1 MGERADELRSE
12 DPDEIRADIE
22 ETRAE
27 MSETIDAI
35 QERMSPDY
43 LKQQALDTVRD
54 AAVGQYEDARDSVKG
69 ASLSMWETIKQNP
82 IPSALVGVGLGWL
95 YMNRSSGSSQQS
107 SQYRYYQ
114 PSYGARYGYDP
125 YDTRYGE
132 RYDQEGMASS
142 PGTGMGEQVGETMR
156 DAQHR
161 VGDMAGQV
169 GHVAED
175 VRERAGHAGHMVQH
189 QVQSTGSQLQEMYY
203 RNPLGIGLVAV
214 GAGLIAGLVVPET
227 RREQELMGSKRDELM
242 QQARE
247 KVEDTVER
255 VEHVAER
262 AAEEARHAA
271 EEEAREQGL
280 TE

>member
-12 DPDEIRADIE
+12 DPDAIRADIE
-22 ETRAE
+22 QTRAE

-43 LKQQALDTVRD
+43 LKQQVRD
-54 AAVGQYEDARDSVKG
+54 AAVGQYEEARDSVKG

-82 IPSALVGVGLGWL
+82 IPTALVGVGLGWL
-95 YMNRSSGSSQQS
+95 YMNRASGSSYQS

-114 PSYGARYGYDP
+114 PTYGARYGYDP
-125 YDTRYGE
+125 YETRYGE
-132 RYDQEGMASS
+132 RYDQEGMTSASS
-142 PGTGMGEQVGETMR
+142 SGTGMGEQVGETMR
-156 DAQHR
+156 EAQNR
-161 VGDMAGQV
+161 VGDMAGQI

-175 VRERAGHAGHMVQH
+175 VRERAGHAGHTVQH
-189 QVQSTGSQLQEMYY
+189 QVQTTGSQLQEMYY
-203 RNPLGIGLVAV
+203 RNPLGLGLVAV

-227 RREQELMGSKRDELM
+227 RREQEFMGPKREELM
-242 QQARE
+242 HQARE
-247 KVEDTVER
+247 KVADTVER

-271 EEEAREQGL
+271 EDEAREQGL